1 MVLAVS
7 DDHNNSATLL
17 PSLNLI
23 TVKINAVSSGIDLTS
38 INLMLT
44 FIIKLKANTEVNI
57 VEASNIPNYI
67 LITSIDYHYTQD
79 QWEFALD

>member
-1 MVLAVS
+1 MVHAVS

>member
-44 FIIKLKANTEVNI
+44 FFIKLKANTEVNI

-79 QWEFALD
+79 HWEFALD